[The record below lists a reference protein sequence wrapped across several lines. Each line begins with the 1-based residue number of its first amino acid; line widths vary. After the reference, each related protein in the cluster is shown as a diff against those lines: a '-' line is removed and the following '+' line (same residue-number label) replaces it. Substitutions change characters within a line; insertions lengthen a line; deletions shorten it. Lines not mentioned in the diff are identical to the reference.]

1 MRANLMQTF
10 YGIVASS
17 SGQYTMASLEIE
29 KNAVVSCS
37 IRRWNC
43 DDKIKTA
50 LLLHRGV
57 ACGLPSTWKSKK
69 SYAAQDTRTTEGTDK
84 SFLPCVSRADYDFHQ
99 ATLQNNCVAIVPD
112 DAFLSAVPLFIA
124 DPSIHSFIS
133 VYPLKTH
140 FEIGITIDRELIA
153 VFKMSPGFPNSLEGH
168 LRRIQFYFSNLHM
181 PSFPEHVYL
190 IGETECSSDL
200 FSLHPLSVTIAGKKF
215 ENDDEI
221 RALGVALNQGVGI
234 VPKFS
239 GPGARSDLRYV
250 RTGLYAA
257 SMALVTIA
265 VIFAGAGLVANKR
278 AALKISAYESR
289 YQTTISKNRNVRNL
303 LNENDALAKAILG
316 FSNKNAAK
324 TEWAAF
330 LAQLGSQRPN
340 GLYCELLGSEPVK
353 GAPGSMRI
361 AVSGWARSE
370 KLAADFIARLQKNNR
385 ISNITLSSMEKNAKK
400 PDICDFKILCIL
412 KIADL

>member
-1 MRANLMQTF
+1 
-10 YGIVASS
+10 
-17 SGQYTMASLEIE
+17 MASIKIE
-29 KNAVVSCS
+29 KNAIVNCS
-37 IRRWNC
+37 IKHWNC

-57 ACGLPSTWKSKK
+57 VCGLPSTWKSKK
-69 SYAAQDTRTTEGTDK
+69 SYASPDTRTAEGTDK
-84 SFLPCVSRADYDFHQ
+84 SFLPSVARADYDFHQ
-99 ATLQNNCVAIVPD
+99 TTLQNNCIAIVPD
-112 DAFLSAVPLFIA
+112 DAFLSALPLFIA
-124 DPSIHSFIS
+124 NPLIHSFIS
-133 VYPLKTH
+133 VYPQKTH

-153 VFKMSPGFPNSLEGH
+153 VFKMSPGSPNALEGH
-168 LRRIQFYFSNLHM
+168 LRRIQLYFSCARPPL
-181 PSFPEHVYL
+181 SFPDHIYL
-190 IGETECSSDL
+190 IGKIEFSSD
-200 FSLHPLSVTIAGKKF
+200 FSLHPLSVTIVGKKI

-221 RALGVALNQGVGI
+221 RALGVALGQGAGTV
-234 VPKFS
+234 VPRFS
-239 GPGARSDLRYV
+239 GPEARSDLRYA

-257 SMALVTIA
+257 SMALVIAA
-265 VIFAGAGLVANKR
+265 VIFAGAGMVANRR
-278 AALKISAYESR
+278 ATLKISAYESH
-289 YQTTISKNRNVRNL
+289 YQTTISNNRNVRNL

-324 TEWAAF
+324 TEWGAF
-330 LAQLGSQRPN
+330 LAQLGSQRPS
-340 GLYCELLGSEPVK
+340 GLYCELLGSEPIK
-353 GAPGSMRI
+353 GSPGSMRI